1 MIIVSISYIFQY
13 IFCFSKSLEKK
24 DVRSHFR
31 ACCRGVVVVWAEM
44 LTPTTFQL
52 GAATHRVK
60 FDSVSLP
67 SSKKLYIRITQSAI
81 FHSNSCS
88 IYVFLFE
95 FSLIDFLRFHACKN
109 LNVIADETESECTYL
124 LSLLFVLH
132 QTVQMTQAPTTTTT
146 PAPTTAAPFCV
157 QSADTGTEAQ

>member
-1 MIIVSISYIFQY
+1 
-13 IFCFSKSLEKK
+13 
-24 DVRSHFR
+24 
-31 ACCRGVVVVWAEM
+31 M

-52 GAATHRVK
+52 GAATHRVN

-67 SSKKLYIRITQSAI
+67 SWKKLYIRITQSAI
-81 FHSNSCS
+81 FHGKSCS
-88 IYVFLFE
+88 KIDAFFFFE

-109 LNVIADETESECTYL
+109 LNVIADETESECAYL

-157 QSADTGTEAQ
+157 QSADTGKEAQ